1 MAVSKNNRRKG
12 KKRTKAHAAPVR
24 QTEEKQEPSNRGG
37 YDWFNMAGLAIMLA
51 GFLGAMFTQY
61 GLVFYP
67 ITFVGAV
74 MGLVRTRW
82 DTWPHKVTVICYIV
96 YCIAVAGIW
105 IGMLTGRVS

>member
-12 KKRTKAHAAPVR
+12 KKRTKAHASPVR
-24 QTEEKQEPSNRGG
+24 QGEEKQESKYGG
-37 YDWFNMAGLAIMLA
+37 YDWFSMAGLAIMLA

-96 YCIAVAGIW
+96 YCIAVAGMW